1 MYSFIVPPATH
12 DHHHHIIITTIIIS
26 RNNNNNNTAL
36 HIAASEG
43 HLELCQ
49 YLIESGGAQVNRSD
63 RWGGSPLNDA
73 LRHRHAAVV
82 EYLKRAG
89 GRSGSPSQSTCFI
102 TAAAEGD
109 LEEVQKLLEF
119 GNVSV
124 NQGDYDKRT
133 ALHLAYVVSFG
144 VNMFKR
150 E

>member
-1 MYSFIVPPATH
+1 MLLFVGFFGTMHSQ
-12 DHHHHIIITTIIIS
+12 
-26 RNNNNNNTAL
+26 TAL

-49 YLIESGGAQVNRSD
+49 FLIQSGAQINRSD

-73 LRHRHAAVV
+73 LRHRHAPVID
-82 EYLKRAG
+82 YLKQVG

-109 LEEVQKLLEF
+109 LEEVQHLLEF

-133 ALHLAYVVSFG
+133 CVKDDMTAFDSEMESKEKAILTRSFLSL
-144 VNMFKR
+144 
-150 E
+150 

>member
-1 MYSFIVPPATH
+1 M
-12 DHHHHIIITTIIIS
+12 HIIIIIIIID
-26 RNNNNNNTAL
+26 TAL

-133 ALHLAYVVSFG
+133 ALHLAYVLFS
-144 VNMFKR
+144 
-150 E
+150 